1 MPQQKPRAAKTIKKK
16 ERKTVGYELC
26 ADLWRKLRNDTGEH
40 KDLEIWGG
48 FLEEVAIEDGLCEF
62 KNNVQSSD
70 VDNVL

>member
-16 ERKTVGYELC
+16 ERNKKTVGYELC

-48 FLEEVAIEDGLCEF
+48 FLEEVAIELGAKEWEGE
-62 KNNVQSSD
+62 KH
-70 VDNVL
+70 